1 MENSTQINE
10 TAELTEDNSA
20 ATVQDPIETLGHL
33 MRKYAITFL
42 SISGVAFNLLSIG
55 FFKIH

>member
-1 MENSTQINE
+1 MENSTQING
-10 TAELTEDNSA
+10 TAEPTEDNSA
-20 ATVQDPIETLGHL
+20 AAIEDPIETLGHL

-55 FFKIH
+55 FQKH